1 MQRLGSDEVVAGD
14 LGAREIWSRMSKSQ
28 IVDDDMEHSKN
39 YMRGSV
45 SGLCHKIKSTLQNK
59 KLVARF
65 TEAERAV
72 LR

>member
-1 MQRLGSDEVVAGD
+1 
-14 LGAREIWSRMSKSQ
+14 
-28 IVDDDMEHSKN
+28 MEHSKN